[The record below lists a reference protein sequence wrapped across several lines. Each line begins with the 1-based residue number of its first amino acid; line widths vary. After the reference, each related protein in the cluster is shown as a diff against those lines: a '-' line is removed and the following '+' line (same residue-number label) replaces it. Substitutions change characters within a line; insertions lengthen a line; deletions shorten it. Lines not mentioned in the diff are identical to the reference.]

1 MLQGTFETL
10 ALPELLGLLAS
21 ARKTGA
27 LRLEAGPVSGIVHL
41 RDGHCLAVETAEQ
54 LGQVQDGP
62 ALLTR
67 LVDVC
72 FAVTRQESG
81 AFRFASDEPAPW
93 RSDEP
98 VELSDA
104 LVEVDRLLKQW
115 REILRVIPSLD
126 CRPRLLDGLEVDEII
141 LDRDR
146 WALLVGIDGRR
157 SVRELVQRAARPV
170 IEVCHSLLELVEAGA
185 IQILDPPD
193 AVPAPTTGA
202 PVPAAARPAAA
213 PPGPSAAPAPIP
225 TAIVSAPAAPEQ
237 SVPAPPV
244 AAAPVAPKLNDG
256 TTEPQPPAPGES
268 APPTSVPSE
277 SPAPEAQPPK
287 AQPPEAQPSEARQ
300 VAAGAGDD
308 GPEAPDKGAFLRLFS
323 GLRDG

>member
-27 LRLEAGPVSGIVHL
+27 LRLEAGPVSGVVHL
-41 RDGHCLAVETAEQ
+41 QNGHCVAVETADHRGEI
-54 LGQVQDGP
+54 QDGP
-62 ALLTR
+62 ALLIR

-98 VELSDA
+98 AELSDA

-157 SVRELVQRAARPV
+157 SVRDLVQRAARPV
-170 IEVCHSLLELVEAGA
+170 IDVCHSLLELVEAGA
-185 IQILDPPD
+185 MQILDPAGAASAPAAPAPTAASPAPAPTAPAPAQTPTPVGPTSTAPVHLVPAQPVAPKPA
-193 AVPAPTTGA
+193 AVPA
-202 PVPAAARPAAA
+202 VPAAA
-213 PPGPSAAPAPIP
+213 PPS
-225 TAIVSAPAAPEQ
+225 
-237 SVPAPPV
+237 
-244 AAAPVAPKLNDG
+244 
-256 TTEPQPPAPGES
+256 
-268 APPTSVPSE
+268 
-277 SPAPEAQPPK
+277 
-287 AQPPEAQPSEARQ
+287 EAQPSEARPI
-300 VAAGAGDD
+300 AASSGDE
-308 GPEAPDKGAFLRLFS
+308 GSEAPDKGAFLRLFS